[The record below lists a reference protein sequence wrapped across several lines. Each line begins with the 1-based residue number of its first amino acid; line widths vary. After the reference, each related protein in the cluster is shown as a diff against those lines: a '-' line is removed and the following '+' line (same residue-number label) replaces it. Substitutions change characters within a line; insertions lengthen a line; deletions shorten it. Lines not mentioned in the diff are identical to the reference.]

1 MEELIAVVKAERE
14 ALIELLKLLEE
25 QYSLIVGNDVFALDA
40 IVEKIQEKN
49 KKVAE
54 IEVKRR
60 NILNGRSINAV
71 SRESEELEEEVQ
83 RINNLLY
90 EMTLQKDSNDILLK
104 QSLSFTNKLLS
115 YINPNR
121 GNTTYNAYGKVKR

>member
-1 MEELIAVVKAERE
+1 MDELIAVVKAERE

-71 SRESEELEEEVQ
+71 SRESKELEEEVQ

-90 EMTLQKDSNDILLK
+90 ELTLQKDSNDILLK
-104 QSLSFTNKLLS
+104 QSLAFTNKLLS